1 MKKFISNIGSST
13 AQAVNNAVKQ
23 IDKTLD
29 KKLTPEQPYHHQ
41 QQQQPHAALP
51 AAHSPNP
58 ESKQYLR

>member
-29 KKLTPEQPYHHQ
+29 KTLTPEQPHHQ
-41 QQQQPHAALP
+41 QQQHAALP
-51 AAHSPNP
+51 AAHSPTP

>member
-29 KKLTPEQPYHHQ
+29 KTLTPEQPYH

>member
-1 MKKFISNIGSST
+1 MKKFISNFSNTT

-29 KKLTPEQPYHHQ
+29 KTLTPEQPYHHEQ
-41 QQQQPHAALP
+41 QQQHSALP
-51 AAHSPNP
+51 AAHSPTP